1 MVIEYEKYIDTFY
14 INGMVRIKYSLEE
27 LGDCVN
33 YDIFLE
39 ALERE
44 ELEYAIYPAL
54 NHLTVTIEVRTEEDL
69 TKLLKIL
76 VGETNGIIYMPYF
89 NSDIHC

>member
-27 LGDCVN
+27 YKNFNN

-39 ALERE
+39 KLERAG
-44 ELEYAIYPAL
+44 LEYAVYP
-54 NHLTVTIEVRTEEDL
+54 TINNVKLVIGICTIADIN
-69 TKLLKIL
+69 KLLKIL
-76 VGETNGIIYMPYF
+76 VGEI
-89 NSDIHC
+89 